1 MPDLESMPAARQT
14 VSMKARL
21 AAAGLM
27 HASRP
32 SGPPPD
38 GTENLR
44 PSARVS
50 AARSRT
56 RERVDRQRQ
65 LLRPVGW
72 VLIAIVVTAGLNSHP
87 APGLSGARLGVSLA
101 LAGYA
106 IAVAATV
113 AVAWARSGYLF
124 QILLIGLIGGCG
136 VALAAL
142 QPHGPA
148 EIAASVGVW
157 IAAVRLPLRPAI
169 VATVLITGALAV
181 TIVLTQQ
188 PAAQSAL
195 AATLL
200 CLLLA
205 VTGQFIQ
212 RGRESQDATELL
224 MAQLQDAREAEAAA
238 AALAERSRI
247 AGELHDVLAHA
258 LSGLAIQLQGARKLA
273 DREAAS
279 DALRAALQRSADLA
293 KEGLADARQAVSA
306 LRGDRLPTVDQVGAL
321 VEDFRRDTGAAA
333 TLRIDGT
340 SRPLPADASLA
351 LFRGAQEA
359 LTNITRYAPGA
370 SVAVTVRYA
379 PGRTILAVEDHAR
392 PACAPRGRRHRRGPR
407 DRPAAAPAPGKAR
420 APGGAIDPA
429 GSPLLAGAG
438 GGHGLMAMRE
448 RATRAGGTVRAGPT
462 ADGWLVELE
471 VPG

>member
-1 MPDLESMPAARQT
+1 
-14 VSMKARL
+14 
-21 AAAGLM
+21 
-27 HASRP
+27 
-32 SGPPPD
+32 
-38 GTENLR
+38 
-44 PSARVS
+44 
-50 AARSRT
+50 
-56 RERVDRQRQ
+56 
-65 LLRPVGW
+65 
-72 VLIAIVVTAGLNSHP
+72 
-87 APGLSGARLGVSLA
+87 
-101 LAGYA
+101 
-106 IAVAATV
+106 
-113 AVAWARSGYLF
+113 
-124 QILLIGLIGGCG
+124 

-169 VATVLITGALAV
+169 AATVLITGALAL
-181 TIVLTQQ
+181 TIALTQQ

-205 VTGQFIQ
+205 VTGQFIR
-212 RGRESQDATELL
+212 RGRDSQDRTELL

-273 DREAAS
+273 GREAAS
-279 DALRAALQRSADLA
+279 PALRAALERSADLA
-293 KEGLADARQAVSA
+293 KEGLADARQAVGA

-321 VEDFRRDTGAAA
+321 VEDFRRDSGAEA

-340 SRPLPADASLA
+340 PRPLPADASLA

-359 LTNITRYAPGA
+359 LTNVTRYAPGT
-370 SVAVTVRYA
+370 SVAVTVHYA
-379 PGRTILAVEDHAR
+379 PDRTILAVEDHAGPLGPGAR
-392 PACAPRGRRHRRGPR
+392 DAPGASG
-407 DRPAAAPAPGKAR
+407 DPAPE
-420 APGGAIDPA
+420 PGGAAPT
-429 GSPLLAGAG
+429 GNPLLAEAG
-438 GGHGLMAMRE
+438 GGHGLTAMRE
-448 RATRAGGTVRAGPT
+448 RATRAGGSARAGPT

>member
-1 MPDLESMPAARQT
+1 MPDLESMPVARQT

-21 AAAGLM
+21 AAAGLI
-27 HASRP
+27 HASQL
-32 SGPPPD
+32 SGPPQPD
-38 GTENLR
+38 DTEGITA
-44 PSARVS
+44 SARVS
-50 AARSRT
+50 AARSRA

-65 LLRPVGW
+65 MLRPLGW

-87 APGLSGARLGVSLA
+87 TPGLSGARLGVSLA

-113 AVAWARSGYLF
+113 AVAWARRGYLF
-124 QILLIGLIGGCG
+124 QVLLIGLIGGCG

-188 PAAQSAL
+188 HAAQSAL

-205 VTGQFIQ
+205 VTGQFIR
-212 RGRESQDATELL
+212 RGRESQDRTEML

-273 DREAAS
+273 GREAAS
-279 DALRAALQRSADLA
+279 PALRAALERSADLA
-293 KEGLADARQAVSA
+293 KEGLADARQAVGA

-321 VEDFRRDTGAAA
+321 VEDFRRDTGAEA
-333 TLRIDGT
+333 TLHIDGT
-340 SRPLPADASLA
+340 PRPLPADASLA

-359 LTNITRYAPGA
+359 LTNVTRYAPGT
-370 SVAVTVRYA
+370 SVAVTVHYA
-379 PGRTILAVEDHAR
+379 PDRTILAVEDHA
-392 PACAPRGRRHRRGPR
+392 GPLGPGAR
-407 DRPAAAPAPGKAR
+407 DAPGASGDPVPG
-420 APGGAIDPA
+420 PGGAAPT
-429 GSPLLAGAG
+429 GNPLLAEAG
-438 GGHGLMAMRE
+438 GGHGLTAMRE
-448 RATRAGGTVRAGPT
+448 RATRAGGSAWAGPT
-462 ADGWLVELE
+462 ADGWLVKLE

>member
-27 HASRP
+27 HAGQL
-32 SGPPPD
+32 SGPPQPD
-38 GTENLR
+38 DEGL
-44 PSARVS
+44 PASVRVS
-50 AARSRT
+50 AARSRA

-65 LLRPVGW
+65 LLRPLGLA
-72 VLIAIVVTAGLNSHP
+72 LIAIVVTASLNSHP
-87 APGLSGARLGVSLA
+87 APGLSGTRLGVSLA
-101 LAGYA
+101 LAGFA
-106 IAVAATV
+106 GAVAVTA
-113 AVAWARSGYLF
+113 AAAWARHGYPY
-124 QILLIGLIGGCG
+124 QVVLIGFMGGCG

-148 EIAASVGVW
+148 EIAASVAVW

-169 VATVLITGALAV
+169 VATVLITGTLAV
-181 TIVLTQQ
+181 TIALTEQ

-205 VTGQFIQ
+205 VTGQFIR
-212 RGRESQDATELL
+212 RGRESQDRTELL
-224 MAQLQDAREAEAAA
+224 MAQLQDAREAEATA
-238 AALAERSRI
+238 AALAERGRI

-279 DALRAALQRSADLA
+279 DALRAALERSADLA
-293 KEGLADARQAVSA
+293 KEGLADARQAVGA

-340 SRPLPADASLA
+340 PRPLPADASLV

-359 LTNITRYAPGA
+359 LTNVTRYAPGTW
-370 SVAVTVRYA
+370 VAVTVRYA
-379 PGRTILAVEDHAR
+379 PDRTILAVEDHAG
-392 PACAPRGRRHRRGPR
+392 APGTGAR
-407 DRPAAAPAPGKAR
+407 DVPEASGGPAPGV
-420 APGGAIDPA
+420 APVPN
-429 GSPLLAGAG
+429 PLLAEAG
-438 GGHGLMAMRE
+438 GGHGLTAMRE
-448 RATRAGGTVRAGPT
+448 RAARAGGSARAGPT

>member
-1 MPDLESMPAARQT
+1 MPAARQT
-14 VSMKARL
+14 VSMKARQ

-27 HASRP
+27 HAPRP
-32 SGPPPD
+32 SGPPPPD
-38 GTENLR
+38 GTENV
-44 PSARVS
+44 PASARVS
-50 AARSRT
+50 AARSRA

-72 VLIAIVVTAGLNSHP
+72 ALIAIVVTAGLNSHP
-87 APGLSGARLGVSLA
+87 APGLSGVRLGVSLA

-106 IAVAATV
+106 VAVAATV
-113 AVAWARSGYLF
+113 AVAWARRGYLF
-124 QILLIGLIGGCG
+124 QVLLIGLIGGCG

-148 EIAASVGVW
+148 EIAASVAVW

-181 TIVLTQQ
+181 TIALTQQ
-188 PAAQSAL
+188 PAAQPAL

-205 VTGQFIQ
+205 MTGQFIR
-212 RGRESQDATELL
+212 RGRESQDRTELL

-279 DALRAALQRSADLA
+279 SALRAALERSADLA
-293 KEGLADARQAVSA
+293 KEGLADARQAVGA

-321 VEDFRRDTGAAA
+321 VEDFRRDTGAEA

-340 SRPLPADASLA
+340 PRPLPADASLA

-359 LTNITRYAPGA
+359 LTNVTRYAPGT

-379 PGRTILAVEDHAR
+379 PDRTILAVEDHVQ
-392 PACAPRGRRHRRGPR
+392 
-407 DRPAAAPAPGKAR
+407 
-420 APGGAIDPA
+420 PA
-429 GSPLLAGAG
+429 GSPRAAAQDVPGVGGDPAPGAVASVPTGNPLLAEAG
-438 GGHGLMAMRE
+438 GGHGLTAMRE
-448 RATRAGGTVRAGPT
+448 RATQAGGSARAGPT

>member
-1 MPDLESMPAARQT
+1 MPDLVFMPAARQT

-21 AAAGLM
+21 AAAHLM

-32 SGPPPD
+32 SGPPPPD
-38 GTENLR
+38 GAADVLA
-44 PSARVS
+44 SARVS
-50 AARSRT
+50 AARSRA

-72 VLIAIVVTAGLNSHP
+72 ALIAIVVTAGLNSHP
-87 APGLSGARLGVSLA
+87 APGLSGVRLGVSLA
-101 LAGYA
+101 LTGYA
-106 IAVAATV
+106 VAVAATV
-113 AVAWARSGYLF
+113 AVAWARRGHLF

-136 VALAAL
+136 VVLAAL

-205 VTGQFIQ
+205 VTGQFIR
-212 RGRESQDATELL
+212 RGRESQDRTELL
-224 MAQLQDAREAEAAA
+224 MAELQDAREAEAAA

-293 KEGLADARQAVSA
+293 REGLADARQAVGA
-306 LRGDRLPTVDQVGAL
+306 LRGDQLPTVDQVGTL
-321 VEDFRRDTGAAA
+321 VEDFRRDTGAKA

-340 SRPLPADASLA
+340 PRPLPADASLA

-359 LTNITRYAPGA
+359 LTNVTRYAPGT

-379 PGRTILAVEDHAR
+379 PGRTILAVEDHVQ
-392 PACAPRGRRHRRGPR
+392 PSGSPGT
-407 DRPAAAPAPGKAR
+407 AAQDVPEAGGDPAPGA
-420 APGGAIDPA
+420 GA
-429 GSPLLAGAG
+429 GVLTGNPLLAEAG
-438 GGHGLMAMRE
+438 GGHGLTAMRE
-448 RATRAGGTVRAGPT
+448 RVTRAGGSARAGPT
-462 ADGWLVELE
+462 ADGWRVELE
-471 VPG
+471 VPR